1 MSPVRLIAVLVCTA
15 AISSF
20 ADEPTPWEID
30 VDANVTLT
38 QNAYSDSWIGSE
50 KGAISWASKLNFVA
64 ERQFTPIF
72 NHRNTLKLAFGQTK
86 AQEEDKSWGNFLKST
101 DLIDFES
108 LQRLTLS
115 GWVEPFIAVRLISQF
130 VDGTDSTQDHYINP
144 LNIFESFGISRPLV
158 DNPAAKWNARF
169 GGAINQMIN
178 RYAVDATHD
187 GPYQKVTNSAGL
199 EFVTELKAKAK
210 EGLLDFSTLLTVYQA
225 LVSSEKEK
233 TKGTLQA
240 DYWQYPDINW
250 ENILSVNLTKY
261 IMINLTAQLL
271 YDRELHANARIKEVL
286 ALGLTYKFNNV
297 KKAKEKAKQ

>member
-1 MSPVRLIAVLVCTA
+1 MSPVRLIAVLLFTA
-15 AISSF
+15 AIGSF

-38 QNAYSDSWIGSE
+38 QNAYTDSWIGSE
-50 KGAISWASKLNFVA
+50 KGAISWASRLNFVA
-64 ERQFTPIF
+64 GRQFTPIF

-86 AQEEDKSWGNFLKST
+86 AQLEDKSWGDFLKST

-108 LQRLTLS
+108 LQRFTMS
-115 GWVEPFIAVRLISQF
+115 GWVEPFLAVRLISQF

-144 LNIFESFGISRPLV
+144 INLFESFGIARPLV
-158 DNPAAKWNARF
+158 TNDAAKWNARF
-169 GGAINQMIN
+169 GGAVNQLIM
-178 RYAVDATHD
+178 RYTRDETHD
-187 GPYQKVTNSAGL
+187 DYYTKVTNSAGL

-210 EGLLDFSTLLTVYQA
+210 EGLLDFSSLLTVYEA
-225 LVSSEKEK
+225 LVSSEKEL
-233 TKGTLQA
+233 TEGTAQA
-240 DYWQYPDINW
+240 DYWRYPDINW
-250 ENILSVNLTKY
+250 ENILSVNITKY

-297 KKAKEKAKQ
+297 KKAENEEGK